1 MSPTART
8 GSETDNIVADIRT
21 LGMKDGA
28 TFETA
33 CTRLDEMIERNEYG
47 LGKLFTTYPEY
58 GETEAFPHLVRY
70 TSKEPAECAVKVME
84 ELGEVAECIAK
95 GKSAGQLAMEVCD
108 VKHALALFDGIV
120 PPETMRKAKRL
131 VIAKNYLRGYYGS
144 DADDE

>member
-1 MSPTART
+1 MAVSKRT
-8 GSETDNIVADIRT
+8 GNETGSIAADIMT
-21 LGMKDGA
+21 LGLKDGA

-47 LGKLFTTYPEY
+47 LGKLFSTHPEY
-58 GETEAFPHLVRY
+58 GEIEAFPHLVRY
-70 TSKEPAECAVKVME
+70 ASKEPAECAVKVME

-95 GKSAGQLAMEVCD
+95 GKDAGQLAMEVCD
-108 VKHALALFDGIV
+108 AKHALALFDGII
-120 PPETMRKAKRL
+120 PRNMMRKAKRL